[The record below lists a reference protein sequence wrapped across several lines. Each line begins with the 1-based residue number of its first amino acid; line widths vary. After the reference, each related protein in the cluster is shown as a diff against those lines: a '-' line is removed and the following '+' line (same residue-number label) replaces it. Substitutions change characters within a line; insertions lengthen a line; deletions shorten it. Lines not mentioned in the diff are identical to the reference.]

1 MTTVKQPIENVA
13 WHALSA
19 EDAAEQNGFMLMRKR
34 AEMDSRQ
41 PSTVSTHTT
50 FRTTWMNRL
59 IVSLVILIWTFLGL
73 IFFWLIDHVIGAVLS
88 FVIASLLAYTLYPVV
103 KFLQRFLPRI
113 LAILLVYVVG
123 FGALCVLSYLLVATA
138 VTQLIALTQSLQA
151 SLASPGSTSQD
162 PLGELINWLG
172 ISPAFVHTIGNQL
185 VGTLE
190 GLINAVVPLV
200 TSAVVLIVNVILV
213 IAISVYV
220 LLDGAR
226 AVNWLRSQTPIPQH
240 HRINFLVDTLERVVG
255 HYIRGML
262 VLASIIATMTAVTMA
277 ILGVPYVIFIFV
289 LTFLLEFIP
298 NIGIIITGIVC
309 VLLALTQS
317 WTTAVLTLIAFII
330 IEVLEGDVLF
340 PRIMGKSVGLHPI
353 TALVA
358 MIAFSELFGLVG
370 ALFAPPAAGV
380 IQAMLV
386 AFWMSWR
393 HSHPAQFET
402 EDAAQH
408 EEKGE
413 EIVPP
418 ASAQSGG
425 D

>member
-1 MTTVKQPIENVA
+1 
-13 WHALSA
+13 
-19 EDAAEQNGFMLMRKR
+19 MLMRKR
-34 AEMDSRQ
+34 AEIDSRQ
-41 PSTVSTHTT
+41 PSPFTTRTT

-59 IVSLVILIWTFLGL
+59 IVSLVILIWILLGL
-73 IFFWLIDHVIGAVLS
+73 IFFWLIGHVIGAV
-88 FVIASLLAYTLYPVV
+88 ASLTLAILLAYTLYPAV
-103 KFLQRFLPRI
+103 KFLQRFLPRA

-123 FGALCVLSYLLVATA
+123 FGALCVLSYILVATA
-138 VTQLIALTQSLQA
+138 VTQLVALTQSLQA

-162 PLGELINWLG
+162 PLGELFNRLG

-185 VGTLE
+185 VGSLE

-200 TSAVVLIVNVILV
+200 TSTVVLITNVILV

-226 AVNWLRSQTPIPQH
+226 AVNWLRSQTPIPQRG
-240 HRINFLVDTLERVVG
+240 RINFLVDTLDRVFG

-262 VLASIIATMTAVTMA
+262 VLASIIATITAVTMA
-277 ILGVPYVIFIFV
+277 ILGVPYAMFIFV
-289 LTFLLEFIP
+289 LTFVLEFIP
-298 NIGIIITGIVC
+298 TIGIILTGLVC
-309 VLLALTQS
+309 VLLAMTQS
-317 WTTAVLTLIAFII
+317 WTTTVLTLIAIII

-353 TALVA
+353 TSLVA
-358 MIAFSELFGLVG
+358 LIAFSELFGLAG
-370 ALFAPPAAGV
+370 ALFASPVAGV
-380 IQAMLV
+380 IQVLLV

-393 HSHPAQFET
+393 DSHPAQFET

-418 ASAQSGG
+418 VSAQSGG
-425 D
+425 NEGD